1 MRITVN
7 NQPVD
12 LSEEYLTLKEFLEI
26 RGVKTERT
34 AVALNNKIV
43 KRDKWPLVNIS
54 DGDTIMLISAAF
66 GG

>member
-12 LSEEYLTLKEFLEI
+12 LSEEFLTLKDFLEI

-43 KRDKWPLVNIS
+43 TRDKWPLVNIS

>member
-7 NQPVD
+7 NQQVD

-43 KRDKWPLVNIS
+43 TRDKWPVVNLAN
-54 DGDTIMLISAAF
+54 GDSIMLISAAF

>member
-43 KRDKWPLVNIS
+43 TRDKWPLVNIS

>member
-12 LSEEYLTLKEFLEI
+12 LSEEYLTLKDFLEI
-26 RGVKTERT
+26 RGVMTERT

-43 KRDKWPLVNIS
+43 TRDKWPLVNIS

>member
-7 NQPVD
+7 NQPID
-12 LSEEYLTLKEFLEI
+12 LSEEYLTLKDFLEI
-26 RGVKTERT
+26 RGVMTERT

-43 KRDKWPLVNIS
+43 TRDKWPLVNIS